1 MRHGISLLI
10 GLAILAAGCAVA
22 PPKPVSK
29 PSGGILG
36 LDPGMTWEQVR
47 QAAGRGTTVRLAAPG
62 ESPPPGGTVAF
73 EADWLARKGLSGRLT
88 FGTDSRLKTLQLT
101 FPRHTL
107 QQFGDLTSE
116 VRDIRKEMDSR
127 FGNPNWDGLTPWSVA
142 GTDTLSVTA
151 FDLEKPRLFYGW
163 GDKRSGA
170 ELVGETDGHQCWLR
184 LTLFLLAG

>member
-1 MRHGISLLI
+1 MRQRIPLLI
-10 GLAILAAGCAVA
+10 VLAVLAGCAA
-22 PPKPVSK
+22 TPLKPVSK
-29 PSGGILG
+29 PSSPILG

-47 QAAGRGTTVRLAAPG
+47 QAAARETTVRLAASG
-62 ESPPPGGTVAF
+62 EHPPPGGAAF
-73 EADWLARKGLSGRLT
+73 QADWLSRRGLSGLLT
-88 FGTDSRLKTLQLT
+88 FGPESRLNTVRLT

-107 QQFGDLTSE
+107 QEFGELTSE

-142 GTDTLSVTA
+142 GTDTLPVTA
-151 FDLEKPRLFYGW
+151 FDLEKPRLLYGW

-184 LTLFLLAG
+184 LTLFLLPG